1 MDVLG
6 VMEYPGGVSHTVRR
20 TLSGIDCVVRYRL
33 RLCERTTMG
42 NHNLVDQEH
51 WNHDGLNHRN
61 IDWVESPIKIY
72 QVESPV
78 MLDRVR
84 NPGETEHCQL

>member
-1 MDVLG
+1 
-6 VMEYPGGVSHTVRR
+6 
-20 TLSGIDCVVRYRL
+20 
-33 RLCERTTMG
+33 MG

-51 WNHDGLNHRN
+51 WNHDCLNHRN

-84 NPGETEHCQL
+84 NPGETEHCQLWGSSRFSGVYFAYLYWM